1 MTKEL
6 KTYILNRFAKG
17 KNPGQV
23 VHDGRLYF
31 AFANE
36 PFVRVSSRGDW
47 VPSYENELWQLACRA
62 AIAYYWPT
70 EVSS

>member
-6 KTYILNRFAKG
+6 ESYILNRFTKG

-23 VHDGRLYF
+23 VYHGRLYF
-31 AFANE
+31 AFADE
-36 PFVRVSSRGDW
+36 PYVRVFSRGDW
-47 VPSYENELWQLACRA
+47 VTSYESELWQLACRA
-62 AIAYYWPT
+62 AIAHYWPT